1 MNSLIS
7 RIQGKVIQVKP
18 VKAGYYIA
26 IQEQKTGKHWRA
38 FSQWRPRKGVYSL
51 VLRQNRKYF
60 FIVSWQELETKID
73 LAEAIKRAK
82 QEADQIEAEFRIQGD
97 ICQPFE
103 VKEEQINQ
111 QSSQQLRT
119 KVNQL
124 EAQVQ
129 QWKNAY
135 YNQKTMLKKAQQNA
149 QRYTVENRIKALERK
164 PGKKSK
170 QDLDYLKLL
179 IEFNR
184 ECKENWVWLN
194 SD

>member
-1 MNSLIS
+1 MNNLIS
-7 RIQGKVIQVKP
+7 KIQGKVIQVKP
-18 VKAGYYIA
+18 VRAGYYIA

-38 FSQWRPRKGVYSL
+38 FSQWKPRKRIYSL

-60 FIVSWQELETKID
+60 FIVSWQELETKVD
-73 LAEAIKRAK
+73 LAEVVKRAK

-103 VKEEQINQ
+103 VKERQINQ
-111 QSSQQLRT
+111 QSSQQLRD
-119 KVNQL
+119 KINQL

-135 YNQKTMLKKAQQNA
+135 YNQKLMLKKAQQNA
-149 QRYTVENRIKALERK
+149 QQCTVEARIQAIENK

-170 QDLDYLKLL
+170 QDLDYLKVLT
-179 IEFNR
+179 EFNR
-184 ECKENWVWLN
+184 ECKKNWTWLN
-194 SD
+194 E